1 MMTRRT
7 MALGA
12 VASGAAVA
20 LPHATLAAADLPV
33 LDLPAP
39 AHQGGRPLMEVLTLR
54 RSTRAA
60 IAATPLR
67 PVMGG

>member
-12 VASGAAVA
+12 VESGAAVA